1 MPDQGIAST
10 KASYTTLPDSLRE
23 RQAKAEAYL
32 DRFSEFTEYRHRRH
46 NPYLNWLKSGPRL
59 EPDFMYR
66 FFNYWYPVSR
76 QQPQILLRI
85 AAAYPEW
92 SDRKLIANNYI
103 EEDGMKKA
111 GDHPHYLL
119 LEQFIVKL
127 GGRLDV
133 DPEAEQL
140 VSRFHHGLSGMT
152 AAEATGC
159 VAAIEHP
166 ALDISDYFCHITRLA
181 GRAELLQSDPY
192 LSIHVEVEPNHIIWS
207 HGNALDWMENVGKQ
221 AREGY
226 SRDEVV
232 AAYQKAMS
240 FWNEFWALAF
250 SKLGFVS

>member
-1 MPDQGIAST
+1 MDANRTACATTG
-10 KASYTTLPDSLRE
+10 YTALPATLDE

-32 DRFSEFTEYRHRRH
+32 DRFAGLTEYRHRSH
-46 NPYLNWLKSGPRL
+46 NPYLNWLKANPRL

-76 QQPQILLRI
+76 HQPQILLRI
-85 AAAYPEW
+85 AAAYPDW
-92 SDRKLIANNYI
+92 GDRKLIVNNYI
-103 EEDGMKKA
+103 EEDGMVRP
-111 GDHPHYLL
+111 GDDPHYVL
-119 LEQFIVKL
+119 LEEFIVKL
-127 GGRLDV
+127 GGRLNV
-133 DPEAEQL
+133 DPEAEHL
-140 VSRFHHGLSGMT
+140 VASFHKSLVGMT
-152 AAEATGC
+152 AAEATGY

-166 ALDISDYFCHITRLA
+166 ALDISDYFCQITRLA

-207 HGNALDWMENVGKQ
+207 HGNALNWMEDVDRQ

-226 SRDEVV
+226 SKDEVI

-240 FWNEFWALAF
+240 FWNDFWALAF